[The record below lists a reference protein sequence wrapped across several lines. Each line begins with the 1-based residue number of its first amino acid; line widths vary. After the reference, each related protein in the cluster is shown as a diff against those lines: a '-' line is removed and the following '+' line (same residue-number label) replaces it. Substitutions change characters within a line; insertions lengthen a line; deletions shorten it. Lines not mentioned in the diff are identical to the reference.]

1 MGELSYLVLSLTIAD
16 GNSFIVIFGDVFHNP
31 SSGILKVF
39 DIDTT
44 KIRVIENATLRING
58 WPSEK
63 VKCASYFGGLLAIGT
78 TSNGLYLFRIII
90 IRDAIDDDVK
100 VMIEAIESDPFIN
113 GIYDYQTRGTKA
125 ITFDSSPSIE
135 DVQIDAQVLQLLSKK
150 GSDHYIQ
157 AFHPGDKD
165 RFAMPIGHDMY
176 TIGLRP
182 DLHQSE
188 KYRRRS
194 GDNKVSA
201 SKEKLL
207 EWGREA
213 TTYEQLYDNNGRYI
227 AICRQREEEKRQRDL
242 EEDNEIWKKKRK
254 EEEKTIIEI
263 KVLDTLRPEKDNPIV
278 KVTGIIQAT
287 VPKKLG
293 KIVAGTIDMC
303 VILISMESGILRFMI
318 GDPEVK
324 RMNRSM
330 WEHLKGVNVRC
341 YGGAIPG
348 SKSLF
353 GY

>member
-16 GNSFIVIFGDVFHNP
+16 GNSFIVIFGDVFQNP

-44 KIRVIENATLRING
+44 KIRVIKNATLRING

-63 VKCASYFGGLLAIGT
+63 VKCASYFGSLLAIGT

-90 IRDAIDDDVK
+90 IRDAIKDDVK

-113 GIYDYQTRGTKA
+113 GIYDYHTRGTKA

-135 DVQIDAQVLQLLSKK
+135 DVQIDAQVLQTLSKK

-227 AICRQREEEKRQRDL
+227 AICRQREEEKRQPDL

-278 KVTGIIQAT
+278 KVTGIIQGT

-303 VILISMESGILRFMI
+303 VILISMESGILKFMI

-341 YGGAIPG
+341 YGGAIP
-348 SKSLF
+348 STKSLF

>member
-16 GNSFIVIFGDVFHNP
+16 GNSFIVIFGDVFQNP

-63 VKCASYFGGLLAIGT
+63 VKCASYFGGLLAVGT
-78 TSNGLYLFRIII
+78 TSNRLYLFRIII
-90 IRDAIDDDVK
+90 TRDAIDDDVK

-113 GIYDYQTRGTKA
+113 GIYDYHTRGTKA
-125 ITFDSSPSIE
+125 VTFDSSPSIE

-157 AFHPGDKD
+157 AFYPGDKD

-182 DLHQSE
+182 DLHQTE

-227 AICRQREEEKRQRDL
+227 AIWYVTLPQEVRKWFNKIVELEHGWDGDAYKRRRLDKGQSNDNADRRPDTGQGGSIEDL
-242 EEDNEIWKKKRK
+242 KLWK
-254 EEEKTIIEI
+254 EEQENWVKPNSLAFINGPETGGVLVVTPYGLSVRICNMVRNLIFRKTEDEK
-263 KVLDTLRPEKDNPIV
+263 
-278 KVTGIIQAT
+278 G
-287 VPKKLG
+287 
-293 KIVAGTIDMC
+293 C
-303 VILISMESGILRFMI
+303 
-318 GDPEVK
+318 
-324 RMNRSM
+324 
-330 WEHLKGVNVRC
+330 C
-341 YGGAIPG
+341 
-348 SKSLF
+348 KSLS
-353 GY
+353 